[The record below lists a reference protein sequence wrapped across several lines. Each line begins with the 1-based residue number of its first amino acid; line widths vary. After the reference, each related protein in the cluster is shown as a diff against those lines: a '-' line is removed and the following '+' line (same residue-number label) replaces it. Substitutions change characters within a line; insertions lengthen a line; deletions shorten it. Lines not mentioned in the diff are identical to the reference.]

1 MDNPILLMRKR
12 LWNSIS
18 CTEQQGKDL
27 TSFYRTSLLPRQT
40 LKSKWIPIFCFKK
53 VLFITTIHVWPIA
66 RASSQTGYKNIEVI
80 IGEIE
85 QEHVGGLLCQ
95 GSVEKYKSS
104 CWQDACL
111 PACLPGP
118 LTQNN
123 ILETLALE
131 MSSHLSDNL
140 GCNLWLPWAWL
151 PVDYRSRKGLE
162 VGSSQEC
169 NHTHPSSQS
178 KLKQRLEVKVH
189 ILWAR

>member
-104 CWQDACL
+104 SWQDACL
-111 PACLPGP
+111 PACLPARAPHSEQHSGNP
-118 LTQNN
+118 GIRNEQP
-123 ILETLALE
+123 
-131 MSSHLSDNL
+131 DNL